1 MVFSG
6 AMADADVTAERDAL
20 EARISS
26 ALAAG
31 DRDRAVT
38 ALLQGYGPEVLRF
51 LAALHRD
58 EDEAAEVFSKF
69 AEAIWTAAEGFKGQS
84 SARTWAYAIAR
95 RTSLRHRRDAR
106 RREARFQPFPEG
118 SALSDVEARVRTETL
133 SFLRTERRSKLAAL
147 REALPPE
154 DQMLLMLRVDRK
166 LAWNELALVLS
177 EDNDAPLAGEALK
190 REAARL
196 RKRFQTVKDRLREA
210 GRREGLIAGDPDDR

>member
-1 MVFSG
+1 MPT
-6 AMADADVTAERDAL
+6 ADLTSERDLL
-20 EARISS
+20 EARISAALS
-26 ALAAG
+26 AE
-31 DRDRAVT
+31 DRDLAVT
-38 ALLQGYGPEVLRF
+38 ALLEGYGPEVLRF

-69 AEAIWTAAEGFKGQS
+69 AEAVWIAASAFKGSS

-106 RREARFQPFPEG
+106 RRAARFLPFPEG

-147 REALPPE
+147 RDALPPE
-154 DQMLLMLRVDRK
+154 DQTLLMLRVDRK

-177 EDNDAPLAGEALK
+177 GDDGAPLTGEALK

-196 RKRFQTVKDRLREA
+196 RKRFQAVKDRLREA
-210 GRREGLIAGDPDDR
+210 GRREGLIPGEPDDR